1 MKTMGILLVGMLF
14 ASTTY
19 GQSINACYNKRTGA
33 LRISTTCKKNEN
45 AISLSAQNKADS
57 QSAIEFTGPSAID
70 GNDQDIGI
78 FVSLAGFN
86 QFVIFNPT
94 LGSFLKLAITEDYK
108 QFSVLGPDEISMEST
123 DCSGTRYFDKEQ
135 TADPLF
141 FQSAYLGQ
149 DGAYYV
155 GSGGIQTVKIAS
167 KIALY
172 TNQATQSTTA
182 SCLRPCGYYPEYC
195 DPNGVYVVP
204 CRYGDYTIR
213 WQPAIEGS
221 CNQNVA
227 GAGWTTLDL
236 DVIPA
241 QQVKAPFTEPIS
253 LPLSFR

>member
-1 MKTMGILLVGMLF
+1 MKTMGIPLVGMLF

-19 GQSINACYNKRTGA
+19 GQSINGCYNKRTGDF
-33 LRISTTCKKNEN
+33 RISSKCKKTEN
-45 AISLSAQNKADS
+45 PITLAGS
-57 QSAIEFTGPSAID
+57 QGIQASTGYTGPSVID
-70 GNDQDIGI
+70 GNGQDIGI

-108 QFSVLGPDEISMEST
+108 QFSVLGPDEIFMEST

-135 TADPLF
+135 IADPLF

-172 TNQATQSTTA
+172 TNQATQSTNV
-182 SCLRPCGYYPEYC
+182 SCQRPCGYYPEYC